1 MKTLVNNQELFKAIA
16 EGKEIQYCIG
26 NNGEWKEYNI
36 NFFYGNI
43 QFRIKP
49 NKVKKWRWVVR
60 DINGHL
66 AITSSEYS
74 NQVEYNNKNVNTYE
88 YTLLQPI
95 LETEIEVE
103 E

>member
-43 QFRIKP
+43 QYRIKP
-49 NKVKKWRWVVR
+49 KKIKTWRWVMKNIDDLLSV
-60 DINGHL
+60 
-66 AITSSEYS
+66 TSNHYK
-74 NQVEYNNKNVNTYE
+74 NQAHYDQIFPFSDNR
-88 YTLLQPI
+88 LIQLI
-95 LETEIEVE
+95 LETEKELE